1 MHPSHSSIIINQ
13 CILTHTHTHT
23 LTCTHTHTHMHT
35 HSHTHTHT
43 EERCLFVGM
52 LSKNFTEDDVRVMFS
67 PYGSVEDVSILR
79 NADGRSKGVHVCLSV
94 CMLQQSVCLSVCLF
108 GHVLPL
114 WRCGGCVHIMKYA
127 DGRSKGTRLYVA
139 SFNTCRSVRM
149 LHHSTHVCPFVHVC
163 CSIQHISGRSY
174 VASFNT
180 CLPVCM
186 LQQSVCPSVCCSSLS
201 VCPYVAAVCL
211 SVCML
216 QQSVCPSVCC
226 SSLSVRLYV
235 AAVCLSVCMLQQSVC
250 PSVCCSS
257 LSVIINLSFRS
268 CICSSLFKSSSTP
281 GHYSITPEPDYA
293 CKPCTCMCVCV
304 CVCVC
309 RVCV

>member
-1 MHPSHSSIIINQ
+1 M
-13 CILTHTHTHT
+13 
-23 LTCTHTHTHMHT
+23 
-35 HSHTHTHT
+35 
-43 EERCLFVGM
+43 
-52 LSKNFTEDDVRVMFS
+52 
-67 PYGSVEDVSILR
+67 SILR

-163 CSIQHISGRSY
+163 CSIQPMSVRSY
-174 VASFNT
+174 
-180 CLPVCM
+180 M
-186 LQQSVCPSVCCSSLS
+186 
-201 VCPYVAAVCL
+201 YVAAFYTCL
-211 SVCML
+211 SVHML
-216 QQSVCPSVCC
+216 HHSTHVCPSVCC

-257 LSVIINLSFRS
+257 LSVIINLSFRN

-304 CVCVC
+304 CVC

>member
-1 MHPSHSSIIINQ
+1 
-13 CILTHTHTHT
+13 
-23 LTCTHTHTHMHT
+23 MHT
-35 HSHTHTHT
+35 YSHTHT
-43 EERCLFVGM
+43 EERRLFVGM

-67 PYGSVEDVSILR
+67 PYGGVEDVSILR

-163 CSIQHISGRSY
+163 CSIQHMSVRSYMY

-180 CLPVCM
+180 CLSVHTCM
-186 LQQSVCPSVCCSSLS
+186 LQHSTHVCPFICCIIQHMSVRL
-201 VCPYVAAVCL
+201 YVAAVCL
-211 SVCML
+211 SVRML

-235 AAVCLSVCMLQQSVC
+235 AAVCLSSSIC
-250 PSVCCSS
+250 PSGTAFVRLSS
-257 LSVIINLSFRS
+257 RAQALQA
-268 CICSSLFKSSSTP
+268 
-281 GHYSITPEPDYA
+281 ITALHQSQTMPVSRVHV
-293 CKPCTCMCVCV
+293 CVCV

-309 RVCV
+309 VSCVCVSVCVNWYCMSHTWIDINIAGQARNPRRHCFQVIAIFFL